1 MKLNRNTVHLWVVDT
16 NYNALPNFLSAA
28 ERKRW
33 NGFYFSQDKQTFYQS
48 HNALRIILSYYL
60 SEKPGEIEYE
70 WTSFGKPFLKSR
82 RLQFNLSHTDTMAVI
97 AVTEDAEIGVDIENL
112 NRKVE
117 YDDLAKRFFC
127 EAEYQKL
134 VQGSPKLKRDAFFNC
149 WTRKEAFIKAVG
161 EGLSYPLNEFEVTLL
176 SNEPVQINHIQ
187 QDLESPKQWTLDS
200 KKVDEY
206 IIATAVKRQNSSF
219 ESREFSHLIQSTL
232 PI

>member
-1 MKLNRNTVHLWVVDT
+1 MKLNRNIVHIWVVDV
-16 NYNALPNFLSAA
+16 NYNSLPNFLSAA
-28 ERKRW
+28 EKKRW
-33 NGFYFSQDKQTFYQS
+33 NNFYFSQDKQTFYQS
-48 HNALRIILSYYL
+48 HNALRLILSQYL
-60 SEKPGEIEYE
+60 SEKPSEIEYE
-70 WTSFGKPFLKSR
+70 WTSFGKPFLKNK
-82 RLQFNLSHTDTMAVI
+82 RLQFNLSHTDTMAVV

-134 VQGSPKLKRDAFFNC
+134 VQVYPKRKTNAFFNC

-161 EGLSYPLNEFEVTLL
+161 EGLSYPLNDFEVSLR

-187 QDLESPKQWTLDS
+187 QDLEKPKKWSLDS

-206 IIATAVKRQNSSF
+206 TIATAVKRQNSSF
-219 ESREFSHLIQSTL
+219 ESREFNQLIQAL
-232 PI
+232 

>member
-1 MKLNRNTVHLWVVDT
+1 MKLNRNTVHIWVVDA
-16 NYNALPNFLSAA
+16 NYNSLPNFLSAA

-48 HNALRIILSYYL
+48 HNALRLILSHYL
-60 SEKPGEIEYE
+60 SEKPSEIEYE
-70 WTSFGKPFLKSR
+70 LTSFGKPFLKNK

-134 VQGSPKLKRDAFFNC
+134 LQVNFPKKRNAFFNC

-161 EGLSYPLNEFEVTLL
+161 EGLGYPLNDFEVTLL

-187 QDLESPKQWTLDS
+187 QNLDIPKQWTLDS
-200 KKVDEY
+200 KNVDEY
-206 IIATAVKRQNSSF
+206 TIATAVKCQNSSF
-219 ESREFSHLIQSTL
+219 ESREFNQLIQSL
-232 PI
+232 